1 MDSVVSFFVKRQN
14 IFIFQSQLILR
25 DFHYIIL
32 VYTSSRLI
40 TSTRADEILP
50 SIPCVWPVG
59 VCLEAKKL
67 FNELKMVKKLSNF
80 I

>member
-1 MDSVVSFFVKRQN
+1 MDSVVSFFFLRES

-25 DFHYIIL
+25 DFHYIWLIL
-32 VYTSSRLI
+32 SGGLI
-40 TSTRADEILP
+40 TSTRADQILP
-50 SIPCVWPVG
+50 WIRCVWPVG
-59 VCLEAKKL
+59 VCLEAEKL